1 MQALVSG
8 LLPVLCRFCNHRACG
23 SQHTDSARRRRTGV
37 QMLRYGTIAQ
47 RLFAAVTLAAMTAGM
62 LVTIAEGLRV

>member
-1 MQALVSG
+1 
-8 LLPVLCRFCNHRACG
+8 
-23 SQHTDSARRRRTGV
+23 
-37 QMLRYGTIAQ
+37 MLRYGTIAQ